1 MLRLHRSERTRF
13 CDGLS
18 RRDFL
23 RIGGLGTA
31 GLTLADLLRLRAEA
45 ADSAPSPKSVI
56 MIYLPGGPSHLDM
69 YDMKPD
75 APAEYRGEFHPI
87 GTNVPGMRICEL
99 MPLQARIADKLA
111 IVRGLKTQGAHD
123 PYELVTGSP
132 GRSRNTGQNPS
143 NPSPAFGC
151 VASRVRGYSRGMPPH
166 VGIKNLRLLPS
177 YDDPDTPAYLG
188 SAHQAFRTDG
198 PGLADLSLPQGVTLD
213 RLNDRRAL
221 LSGLD
226 RLQRTLDQDKSGVLA
241 EMDTYTRQALE
252 IISSNKVRD
261 AFDISREPE
270 RTRAAYG
277 EATDLLLAR
286 RLVEAGVSVVT
297 LPLRIPVQFG
307 KGVGE
312 QANHWDTH
320 AHNFK
325 FLSLMLPRY
334 DRAVYALITD
344 LCQRGLD
351 KDVAVVIWGE
361 FGRTPKIGDSTPDG
375 RGHWPEAGFVLLSG
389 GGLKTGQV
397 IGETDRLGER
407 ATGKPFTPS
416 NVLATLY
423 HVLGIDPATTF
434 EDHAGRPRFVL
445 EEGEKIAA
453 LI

>member
-1 MLRLHRSERTRF
+1 M
-13 CDGLS
+13 
-18 RRDFL
+18 
-23 RIGGLGTA
+23 
-31 GLTLADLLRLRAEA
+31 
-45 ADSAPSPKSVI
+45 V
-56 MIYLPGGPSHLDM
+56 YLPGGPSHLDM

-75 APAEYRGEFHPI
+75 APAEYRGEFQPI

-132 GRSRNTGQNPS
+132 GRSRTSGQNPS
-143 NPSPAFGC
+143 NPLPAFGS
-151 VASRVRGYSRGMPPH
+151 VASRVRGFSRGMPPH
-166 VGIKNLRLLPS
+166 VGIKNLRLLGS

-188 SAHQAFRTDG
+188 SAHQAFRTSG
-198 PGLADLSLPQGVTLD
+198 PGLADLSLPEGVTLD
-213 RLNDRRAL
+213 RLDDRKAL
-221 LSGLD
+221 LRGLD
-226 RLQRTLDQDKSGVLA
+226 HFQRTLDQTQGGILA
-241 EMDTYTRQALE
+241 EMDAYTRQAFD
-252 IISSNKVRD
+252 IVSSSKVRD
-261 AFDISREPE
+261 AFDISRESE
-270 RTRAAYG
+270 RTRTAYG

-325 FLSLMLPRY
+325 FLRLMLPRY
-334 DRAVYALITD
+334 DRAVHALITD
-344 LCQRGLD
+344 LYQRGLD

-361 FGRTPKIGDSTPDG
+361 FGRSPKIGDSTPDG

-397 IGETDRLGER
+397 VGETDRRGER
-407 ATGKPFTPS
+407 ATGKPFTAA
-416 NVLATLY
+416 NILATLY
-423 HVLGIDPATTF
+423 HVLGIDPLTTF
-434 EDHAGRPRFVL
+434 EDHTGRPRFVL

>member
-1 MLRLHRSERTRF
+1 
-13 CDGLS
+13 
-18 RRDFL
+18 
-23 RIGGLGTA
+23 
-31 GLTLADLLRLRAEA
+31 
-45 ADSAPSPKSVI
+45 
-56 MIYLPGGPSHLDM
+56 
-69 YDMKPD
+69 
-75 APAEYRGEFHPI
+75 
-87 GTNVPGMRICEL
+87 
-99 MPLQARIADKLA
+99 
-111 IVRGLKTQGAHD
+111 
-123 PYELVTGSP
+123 
-132 GRSRNTGQNPS
+132 
-143 NPSPAFGC
+143 
-151 VASRVRGYSRGMPPH
+151 
-166 VGIKNLRLLPS
+166 
-177 YDDPDTPAYLG
+177 
-188 SAHQAFRTDG
+188 
-198 PGLADLSLPQGVTLD
+198 
-213 RLNDRRAL
+213 
-221 LSGLD
+221 
-226 RLQRTLDQDKSGVLA
+226 
-241 EMDTYTRQALE
+241 
-252 IISSNKVRD
+252 
-261 AFDISREPE
+261 
-270 RTRAAYG
+270 
-277 EATDLLLAR
+277 
-286 RLVEAGVSVVT
+286 VVT

-325 FLSLMLPRY
+325 FLGLMLPRY

-361 FGRTPKIGDSTPDG
+361 FGRTPKIGDSTSDG

>member
-1 MLRLHRSERTRF
+1 MLNVHRSERTRF

-23 RIGGLGTA
+23 KVGGLGAA
-31 GLTLADLLRLRAEA
+31 GLTLADVLRLRAEGA
-45 ADSAPSPKSVI
+45 VRAPSLKSVI
-56 MIYLPGGPSHLDM
+56 MIYLPGGPSHIDM
-69 YDMKPD
+69 YDMKPG
-75 APAEYRGEFHPI
+75 APAEYRGEFNPI
-87 GTNVPGMRICEL
+87 RTNVPGMQICEL
-99 MPLQARIADKLA
+99 MPLQAKIADKLA

-123 PYELVTGSP
+123 PYELVTGSA
-132 GRSRNTGQNPS
+132 GRSRTSGQNPS
-143 NPSPAFGC
+143 SPLPAFGC
-151 VASRVRGYSRGMPPH
+151 VASRVRGYSLGMPPH
-166 VGIKNLRLLPS
+166 VGIKNLRLLSS
-177 YDDPDTPAYLG
+177 YDDPDTPGYLG
-188 SAHQAFRTDG
+188 SAHQAFRTSG

-213 RLNDRRAL
+213 RLTDRKALLRGLDLLQRDLDEDKAGVLAQMDAYNRRAL
-221 LSGLD
+221 
-226 RLQRTLDQDKSGVLA
+226 
-241 EMDTYTRQALE
+241 E
-252 IISSNKVRD
+252 IVSSNKVRD

-297 LPLRIPVQFG
+297 LPLRFHVEIG

-325 FLSLMLPRY
+325 FLRLMLPRY
-334 DRAVYALITD
+334 DRAVHALITD
-344 LCQRGLD
+344 LYQRGLD

-361 FGRTPKIGDSTPDG
+361 FGRSPKIGDSTPDG

-389 GGLKTGQV
+389 GGLKMGQV
-397 IGETDRLGER
+397 IGETDRLGVR
-407 ATGKPFTPS
+407 AIGKPFTPS

-434 EDHAGRPRFVL
+434 EDHTGRPRFVL